1 MNKIFLIDDDE
12 DDQLLFTDAMQLIN
26 PLVQCETA
34 PNGKIGLH
42 KLKTSATLPDIIFL
56 DLNMPVMN
64 GFEFLQQIKN
74 EKHLL
79 NIPVGIFTTSNMMDD
94 MERTKELGAR
104 FFITK
109 PDEFNALCT
118 KLQEVLNTNFRT
130 QKFAAIEHGAAT
142 KNSQE

>member
-1 MNKIFLIDDDE
+1 
-12 DDQLLFTDAMQLIN
+12 
-26 PLVQCETA
+26 VQCETA

-109 PDEFNALCT
+109 PDEFNALCA
-118 KLQEVLNTNFRT
+118 KLQEVLNADFST